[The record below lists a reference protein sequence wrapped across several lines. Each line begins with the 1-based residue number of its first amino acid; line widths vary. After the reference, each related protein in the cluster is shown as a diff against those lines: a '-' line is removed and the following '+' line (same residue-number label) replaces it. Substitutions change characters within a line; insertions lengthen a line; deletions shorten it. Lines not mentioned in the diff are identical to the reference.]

1 MKIILHPTP
10 HPQLFS
16 LPVACELFLTCLIV
30 FQERERKRERRE
42 EKRETFSVHGDP
54 PRRQC
59 LPNRAGGAEPAAE
72 GGGDPRLDAASSLST
87 AERERERKRERK
99 KEREGGERVREMH
112 RKNLWQQQ
120 QKNQVKIRIGTEKD
134 TVQG

>member
-1 MKIILHPTP
+1 VKIILHPTP

-30 FQERERKRERRE
+30 FQEREKEGKKRGEERRRE
-42 EKRETFSVHGDP
+42 EKKETFSVHGDP

-59 LPNRAGGAEPAAE
+59 LPNRAGGAEPAAQ

-87 AERERERKRERK
+87 AERERERERKKERK
-99 KEREGGERVREMH
+99 KERE
-112 RKNLWQQQ
+112 
-120 QKNQVKIRIGTEKD
+120 
-134 TVQG
+134 